1 MAKYLVDRSVLER
14 AKLRTAF
21 ERGVL
26 ESPAELV
33 ISSFMVEELEH
44 QAKEGDF
51 FAKAA
56 LSELESIPLLIEKKA
71 VTRLSVIPVKL
82 DAASLRKL
90 ADTTPDLIVLTAD
103 KIRSQVLKS
112 LGVPHKYLPPEA
124 DLDEFFTL
132 FKGGTLSIHLKEGVP
147 PTAKV
152 GRPGKIKLIALSE
165 APVPREWLL
174 SIAHALLEKAGEDPD
189 CMLEVSKRNAYVI
202 QYGSYR
208 IAIAFP
214 PFSDGIEIT
223 AVKPI
228 AKVTLEDY
236 KLSSKL
242 KKRLA
247 EKSEGVLVAGPPGAG
262 KTTFTSALADFYRD
276 SGKVVKTL
284 ESPRDLQVGPEI
296 TQYGKINGS
305 FKESCEVLLLVRP
318 DVVCFDEMRSDDD
331 FDVYRDMRL
340 AGIGMIGVVHC
351 GSPIEA
357 IERFIGR
364 VELGMIPH
372 VVDTVIFIRDGAIEK
387 VYDLSL
393 VVKLPTGLRD
403 KALARPVVL
412 VRDFETGNVEYEI
425 YSFAEEVIVMPVAKP
440 ATGVHYRVTLRR
452 NSVVINLGGEHANA
466 EVSFYARGR
475 LIGSAIADENG
486 RIVLARKSGL
496 GKRVIQA
503 YKQGV
508 LEVLPES

>member
-1 MAKYLVDRSVLER
+1 MPKYLVDRSVLER
-14 AKLRTAF
+14 GKLRTAF
-21 ERGVL
+21 EHGIL
-26 ESPAELV
+26 ETPAELV
-33 ISSFMVEELEH
+33 ISSFMVGELEQ
-44 QAKEGDF
+44 QARRGDF
-51 FAKAA
+51 FARAA
-56 LSELESIPLLIEKKA
+56 LLELESIPLLIEKKA
-71 VTRLSVIPVKL
+71 VTKLSIVPVKL

-90 ADTTPDLIVLTAD
+90 ADSTPELTVLTAD
-103 KIRSQVLKS
+103 KIRSQILKS

-124 DLDEFFTL
+124 DLSEFFTL
-132 FKGGTLSIHLKEGVP
+132 FKKDTLSIHLKEGVP

-152 GRPGKIKLIALSE
+152 GKPGRIKLVALSE
-165 APVPREWLL
+165 TPIQREQLL

-236 KLSSKL
+236 RLSSKL
-242 KKRLA
+242 KRRLA
-247 EKSEGVLVAGPPGAG
+247 EKSEGILVAGPPGAG
-262 KTTFTSALADFYRD
+262 KTTFTSALADFYREA
-276 SGKVVKTL
+276 GKIVKTL

-318 DVVCFDEMRSDDD
+318 DVICFDEMRSDDD

-364 VELGMIPH
+364 VELGIIPH

-387 VYDLSL
+387 VYALSL

-412 VRDFETGNVEYEI
+412 VKDFETGSVEYEI
-425 YSFAEEVIVMPVAKP
+425 YSFAEEVIVMPVARP
-440 ATGVHYRVTLRR
+440 ATGIHYRVTLRK
-452 NSVVINLGGEHANA
+452 NSVVIDLGEEHMNT
-466 EVSFYARGR
+466 EVSFYAHGR
-475 LIGSAIADENG
+475 LIGSALTDENG
-486 RIVLARKSGL
+486 KIILARRGGL
-496 GKRVIQA
+496 GKRVVQA
-503 YKQGV
+503 YRQGA
-508 LEVLPES
+508 LEVLPGS